1 MDLFF
6 DGFIEFDLK
15 VGEVFTGFI
24 GGVQEDFFIILPSVQ
39 GHKEKAAVH

>member
-6 DGFIEFDLK
+6 DCFIEFDLK
-15 VGEVFTGFI
+15 FSKVFTGFF
-24 GGVQEDFFIILPSVQ
+24 GGVLEDFFIILPSVQ